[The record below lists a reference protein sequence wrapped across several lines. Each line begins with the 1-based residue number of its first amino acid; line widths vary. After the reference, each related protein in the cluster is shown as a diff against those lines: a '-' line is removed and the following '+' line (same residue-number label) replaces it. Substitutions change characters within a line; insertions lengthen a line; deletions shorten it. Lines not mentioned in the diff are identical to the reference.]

1 MAVLKFKKKFLLI
14 KMQAVEGTAE
24 VPTGAAN
31 AIQTSS
37 LDITPLEGTWLDR
50 DIDKGALGNSL
61 QLLVGTH
68 VKCSFEVEMV
78 GSGTVGVKPNYSPCL
93 RMSAMNVVET
103 ATTNVIISPV
113 SSNEEIATIYIH
125 LDGQL
130 HPLTDCKSNWS
141 MTVSPLGIAKYKFD
155 VIGLWADPTSVVD
168 PTPDTSASKVPL
180 AASAKNTPIL
190 TLGGVGYK
198 TRDFSYDHGNDVK
211 YNNVINQEF
220 ISIDD
225 RSPKGSIT
233 IDQPPLAT
241 KNWYTSIKALET
253 AAIVLQHDTR
263 AGKITTFN
271 WQECQLIN
279 PTRVDNSGRAGI
291 KMDFVPLPTSA
302 GDDEVIITLT

>member
-1 MAVLKFKKKFLLI
+1 MAALKFKKKFLLI

-24 VPTGAAN
+24 VPTGADN
-31 AIQTSS
+31 AIQTSN
-37 LDITPLEGTWLDR
+37 LEITPLEGTWLDR

-61 QLLVGTH
+61 QLLVGKH
-68 VKCSFEVEMV
+68 VKCSFEVEIV
-78 GSGTVGVKPNYSPCL
+78 GSGTLGVKPAYSPCL
-93 RMSAMNVVET
+93 RMSAMNVFET
-103 ATTNVIISPV
+103 LTTNVIISPV
-113 SSNEEIATIYIH
+113 SSNEESATIYIH

-130 HPLTDCKSNWS
+130 HPMIDCKANWS

-155 VIGLWADPTSVVD
+155 VIGLWADPTSTID
-168 PTPDTSASKVPL
+168 PTPDTSGSKVPL
-180 AASAKNTPIL
+180 AVSAQNTPVL
-190 TLGGVGYK
+190 TIGGVAYK

-220 ISIDD
+220 ISVDE

-233 IDQPPLAT
+233 IDQTALSE
-241 KNWYTSIKALET
+241 KNWYTSITALET
-253 AAIVLQHDTR
+253 TAIVLQHDTR
-263 AGKITTFN
+263 AGKISTFN

-279 PTRVDNSGRAGI
+279 PTQVDNSGRAGI